1 MYEDDLL
8 MTTTD
13 ILIVDDDPR
22 LREVVRYALSREG
35 WTVREAKDGRAALAS
50 IAAQPPDLVV
60 LDVLMPELDGIEVCR
75 RIRATSDLPVV
86 FLSSR
91 GEELDRVLGLE
102 LGGDDYM
109 TKPFSPRELVSR
121 IKAVLRRTQKRAPAE
136 ETLIEAAG
144 LRLDA
149 AAHRVRT
156 LAGTEL
162 TFTATEF
169 RLLRVLMQRP
179 GRVYTRD
186 ELMERAYEGN
196 HHVSGRTLDSHM
208 RRIRQKL
215 REEGLDPIETVHG
228 VGYRLQSG

>member
-1 MYEDDLL
+1 MN
-8 MTTTD
+8 TTD

-22 LREVVRYALSREG
+22 LREVVRYALAREG
-35 WTVREAKDGRAALAS
+35 YTVREAGDGRAALAA
-50 IAAQPPDLVV
+50 IAQQEPDLVV

-75 RIRATSDLPVV
+75 RIRADSDLPVV

-121 IKAVLRRTQKRAPAE
+121 IKAVLRRTQRRSGGE
-136 ETLIEAAG
+136 EDMVEAAG

-149 AAHRVRT
+149 AQHRVWT
-156 LAGTEL
+156 VAGAEI

-169 RLLRVLMQRP
+169 RLLRVLMMRP
-179 GRVYTRD
+179 GRVYSRD
-186 ELMERAYEGN
+186 ELMERAYDGN

-228 VGYRLQSG
+228 VGYRLQVGA